1 MKNLSELCI
10 TKFEI
15 RISKSETI
23 SKLEIFEIVKSKT
36 QVRIEVVWHWGF
48 LILFRASDFVLR
60 IYCLSL
66 GGLCAFARDNPSLV
80 AALPRWVSVVN
91 TPSLERNRA

>member
-23 SKLEIFEIVKSKT
+23 SKLEILNPKLKSESWNFWSFDIVSSFVSFEIA
-36 QVRIEVVWHWGF
+36 QDR
-48 LILFRASDFVLR
+48 FRDSNLAIYLLAAHSDASSFVAR
-60 IYCLSL
+60 LSR
-66 GGLCAFARDNPSLV
+66 A
-80 AALPRWVSVVN
+80 PRTASF
-91 TPSLERNRA
+91 